1 MKRII
6 FIISLL
12 AMSLMAC
19 NAADKATESNK
30 TTQSHGDKMAV
41 NPKIKIETTLGDITL
56 ELDATKA
63 PTSTENFLSYVKDGH
78 YDGTIF
84 HRVIPNF
91 MVQGGGMKPDMSEKK
106 SKASIKNEANNGL
119 KNLRGTVA
127 MARTND
133 PHSASSQF
141 FINVKDNAFLDHKSE
156 DMQGWGYA
164 VFGKVVDGMDVVD
177 KIEKVE
183 TGTTGFHQDV
193 PKDAVILNKVTVV
206 E

>member
-1 MKRII
+1 MKQII

-19 NAADKATESNK
+19 HAADRATESNK
-30 TTQSHGDKMAV
+30 TTQSHGDKMAA

-63 PTSTENFLSYVKDGH
+63 PTSTENFLSYVKEGH
-78 YDGTIF
+78 YDGTIY

-91 MVQGGGMKPDMSEKK
+91 MVQGGGMNPDMSEKE
-106 SKASIKNEANNGL
+106 SKAPIKNEANNGL

-164 VFGKVVDGMDVVD
+164 VFGKVVEGMDIVD

>member
-1 MKRII
+1 
-6 FIISLL
+6 
-12 AMSLMAC
+12 MSLMAC